1 MRMKVFIGEKESE
14 DIHLEELIE
23 FSRKLEALYPKVSR
37 V

>member
-23 FSRKLEALYPKVSR
+23 FSKKLEALHPKVSS